1 MADMNTENASNQLAS
16 SLHVVRGEIESALDH
31 AAVQLDNYS
40 ADGDKESLKVFLE
53 EIRQLRGTFKM
64 LDFRAGERLC
74 EELTETVRLKINDE
88 ATASLLDAC
97 TRAVMYMKRYIE
109 FVMAGQA
116 VAPSL
121 LIPTINQVRRERR
134 DKALPE
140 GYFFVNNLRPRVTMP
155 SGVEA
160 VAIPYRRVR
169 QMVQLGLLGL
179 IRGAGRRGP
188 LQVLQRAVDRV
199 EVASRGTHSWLFWH
213 VVDAS
218 LDALGQDDFDMT
230 TSRIAMLGNLDRL
243 VRELQSTDGA
253 AFQTQPS
260 DALLKDFLYIVGL
273 AEPESDKVRNVQAS
287 FKLENHL
294 REKSLR
300 VSRNSLGG
308 PDQSALL
315 SFARALQDEIESLK
329 DIIDRSQRN
338 PDFAASDDEMISRLE
353 RISDTLMMVDMNP
366 AAERADLVIRQ
377 IRTGNSDVNAIAD
390 EIIRIEQD
398 VQAITQNNRLTDERL
413 IDPVTLK
420 ESNIAVISESVT
432 ALVMVKRA
440 VAAYV
445 DSGDKLHVKNVGKS
459 LHDVSGAVVF
469 LERSELRDIL
479 LELEEFVGYGVLESR
494 VPPSSSDLD
503 AFADAVTAIEY
514 YLDTFDSPSAGGEDA
529 LRMATESMEHLRAG
543 HAAN

>member
-1 MADMNTENASNQLAS
+1 MAEMNTANAPTQLAA
-16 SLHVVRGEIESALDH
+16 SLHVVRGEIENALDH

-40 ADGDKESLKVFLE
+40 ADGEKESLKVFLDE
-53 EIRQLRGTFKM
+53 VRQLRGTFKM

-74 EELTETVRLKINDE
+74 EELTETIRLKINDE
-88 ATASLLDAC
+88 ATPSLLDAC
-97 TRAVMYMKRYIE
+97 TRAIMYMKRYIE

-134 DKALPE
+134 DKPLPE
-140 GYFFVNNLRPRVTMP
+140 GYFFVNNLRPKVAAP
-155 SGVEA
+155 VAVEP
-160 VAIPYRRVR
+160 VAMSYRRVR

-179 IRGAGRRGP
+179 IRGAGRVGP
-188 LQVLQRAVDRV
+188 LQVLHRAVERI
-199 EVASRGTHSWLFWH
+199 ELASRGSHSWLFWH

-218 LDALGQDDFDMT
+218 LDALSQDDFEMT
-230 TSRIAMLGNLDRL
+230 VQRITMLGSLDRMI
-243 VRELQSTDGA
+243 RELQATDA
-253 AFQTQPS
+253 ASFQEQPS

-273 AEPESDKVRNVQAS
+273 AEPDSEKIRDVQAS
-287 FKLENHL
+287 FQLSDHL
-294 REKSLR
+294 REKNLRLSRDSL
-300 VSRNSLGG
+300 NG

-315 SFARALQDEIESLK
+315 SFARALQDEIEALK
-329 DIIDRSQRN
+329 DIIDRGQRN
-338 PDFAASDDEMISRLE
+338 PDFAASNDEMISRLE

-366 AAERADLVIRQ
+366 AAERADSVIRQ
-377 IRTGNSDVNAIAD
+377 IRAGNIDIDVIAD

-420 ESNIAVISESVT
+420 ESNIALISESVT

-445 DSGDKLHVKNVGKS
+445 DSGDKLHVKNVAKS
-459 LHDVSGAVVF
+459 LHDVGGAVVF
-469 LERSELRDIL
+469 IEKSELREIL
-479 LELEEFVGYGVLESR
+479 FELEEFIIHGVLESR
-494 VPPSSSDLD
+494 APPSNSDLD

-529 LRMATESMEHLRAG
+529 LRMAGESMEHLRAG